1 MEPWVVALMFT
12 AATVGSLHSLA
23 PDHWMPF
30 AALARARKWSQLR
43 TARLTVVCGLGHVTV
58 SAALGVLALILGQEA
73 VQYFGATLQSNAAL
87 LLIGFGVAY
96 TVWALW
102 RNIRHRLA
110 HAHGHP
116 HEHHHVHAEPS
127 TGWTD
132 WSLFLFFCADPCV
145 ALIPMIMAASAG
157 GWTAVATVILV
168 YEVATIG
175 TMSILV
181 AAAHA
186 GVHAIRLPWIDRYG
200 DALAGIAIVVLGT
213 AVTILGV

>member
-1 MEPWVVALMFT
+1 METWVLALMIT

-43 TARLTVVCGLGHVTV
+43 TARLTFFCGLGHVTV
-58 SAALGVLALILGQEA
+58 SAALGVLALIVGQEA
-73 VQYFGATLQSNAAL
+73 VQYFGSTLQSNAAL
-87 LLIGFGVAY
+87 LLIGFGLAY
-96 TVWALW
+96 TVWGLW
-102 RNIRHRLA
+102 RNVRHRLA
-110 HAHGHP
+110 HAHGHS
-116 HEHHHVHAEPS
+116 HHHHDEPGR
-127 TGWTD
+127 GWTD

-157 GWTAVATVILV
+157 GWSAVAGVIVV
-168 YEVATIG
+168 YEIATIG

-186 GVHAIRLPWIDRYG
+186 GIHTLRFPWVDRYG
-200 DALAGIAIVVLGT
+200 DVLAGFAIVVVGT
-213 AVTILGV
+213 TVTLLGV